1 MPVCLD
7 SLVIGQNYERS
18 YLAKLWGYES
28 YHAISRGVVTPID
41 TNLIILFV
49 TKNKQ
54 QSLTQYRDYIEGD
67 LLYWEGESKHS
78 SDERI
83 VNAGVSGDRIYLFY
97 RDEHHN
103 PFIYYGEVKLVFYE
117 LETAVT
123 SKFIFW
129 LLGIAGSL
137 TQCSCL
143 KESDKYFEG
152 FVSLGI
158 EMLGDIEPGEG
169 ELEYLSGL
177 IASELDKPFVDLQ
190 ESLSV
195 AVFLVW
201 TGCLHYREGDYWST
215 VYQKLGLP
223 SGQVKWQNILGEC
236 FLKTINKHKLFEFK
250 GKSRYIT
257 PILAHGYIPNWY
269 LESYFEDVVLA
280 IYKDRNKPELQI
292 NKSEAEHIVLAWR
305 RDYEGYEEYGN
316 LFSQLE
322 QEEIRLS
329 NMIQAIKNKEA
340 LEKFREL
347 QAKLEDNNELQEL
360 LSLPEDWLNNVEAEL
375 AICQERYNGL
385 KGRLDQQQ
393 KINEARGSKAIE
405 MNKLIKKVEAVAGQ
419 IFESW
424 EDGFSEQVL
433 ALSVSEIEELSKK
446 VEAAERV
453 FSGIKGW
460 LFRFFTPSRYRKAC
474 KDKQQLAELL
484 QPLPVRQKL
493 LSNPWPNLPKYFF
506 NLQEAVEQ
514 VNHSAR
520 ILADLDSALQEIAAT
535 QEELFTVDLYE
546 MGVKIE
552 KLTQEIAEYK
562 TNLVKLGRGM
572 LEKGMEK
579 LEEQKRLS
587 QEIAK
592 VREQIP
598 GDVSTLLAALTTAE
612 SIPNIKAIEN
622 QLIRVRKQ
630 KKDTQEKFRVYQNP
644 LYSLNGSARIFI
656 FQGGDKAVEF
666 IYNSLVLIEKLYKGE
681 TSWES
686 QLPKRIDR
694 AMVQW
699 WDQKG
704 KNLLEQAW
712 IKQSLEKEREAG
724 SAHIRKPNIY
734 FDVVNKVIKVVLPP
748 QPVSRQASAQLVIK
762 GDSGRKQEVFVPVKA
777 ADKSYRSEAAEVVLE
792 NPEPIYNFE
801 FRCGDTF
808 RTWQITGIGWDN
820 FCMLFNSRSELV
832 ENGQLPENGAY
843 IIAPLGSS
851 VEPVS
856 ATQERLPGYWA
867 DYEYWYVDLK
877 NTDVV
882 LIKTGEDVTVFKR
895 QVQLQPMFISRNTLT
910 GITAGEAIICQGQLP
925 NLLFSFTHPEEIAF
939 YGVQLESAER
949 VEFISLEQLT
959 IAVSKNNVVH
969 ISLEDSGRGKYGLF
983 TVSLIKRGTPVWT
996 ASCAVVPDLELAF
1009 DKQFYRIQDETRE
1022 TGQLKLMSGHR
1033 IEFFPEEKDN
1043 TVSLN
1048 RLSPTQVEFD
1058 TRQSSVRGKLI
1069 YYTEGRIELDVCID
1083 IPNICWRHPGE
1094 NWRSEVEEIW
1104 HEDLGEIEVKVPPS
1118 AGDSVKVALERDKQ
1132 VITRSVRKGIATLDL
1147 RRFSDTLRD
1156 SSEAVQELILTCPK
1170 IPPFILARVRTR
1182 WQALKINLIQRVL
1195 EGNRQLFLEW
1205 EDRGKTADRVVRLWP
1220 LDMPGIDVLE
1230 WEIPDGASSVNIT
1243 SPLETMLPGR
1253 YRLHIAAVDPWD
1265 DDKVEMP
1272 EQGAENCK
1280 DVYIGTADEQLQ
1292 IYVGKQLEITG
1303 FYYKGEPVKPET
1315 FYWVEGME
1323 LDPTFEGE
1331 LRLTGNVYS
1340 YANDGTVAE
1349 MPYNPVSFYISDN
1362 KMPFLIDK
1370 DADGAMYCR
1379 KCKVMFWEVGHK
1391 ECGSAVIEPELI
1403 IYRVRW

>member
-7 SLVIGQNYERS
+7 SLVIGQKYERS

-28 YHAISRGVVTPID
+28 YHAISRGVVTPIG

-54 QSLTQYRDYIEGD
+54 QSLTQYRDCIEGD
-67 LLYWEGESKHS
+67 LLYWEGESKHG

-83 VNAGVSGDRIYLFY
+83 VNAEVSGDRIYLFY

-117 LETAVT
+117 LETAVP
-123 SKFIFW
+123 SKFIFRIF
-129 LLGIAGSL
+129 GTAGNL

-152 FVSLGI
+152 FVSSG
-158 EMLGDIEPGEG
+158 MLGDIEPGEG

-223 SGQVKWQNILGEC
+223 SGQVKWQSILGEC
-236 FLKTINKHKLFEFK
+236 FLKAISKHNLFEFK

-280 IYKDRNKPELQI
+280 IYKDRNKPDLQI

-305 RDYEGYEEYGN
+305 RDYEGYEECRN

-322 QEEIRLS
+322 QEETRLS
-329 NMIQAIKNKEA
+329 NMIQAVRNKET

-347 QAKLEDNNELQEL
+347 QAKLKDDKELQEL
-360 LSLPEDWLNNVEAEL
+360 LSSPEDWLNNAEAEL
-375 AICQERYNGL
+375 AVCQERYNAL
-385 KGRLDQQQ
+385 KGRLEQQQ
-393 KINEARGSKAIE
+393 KINEARESKAIE
-405 MNKLIKKVEAVAGQ
+405 INELVKKVEAVASQ

-433 ALSVSEIEELSKK
+433 ALSVSEIEELSEKI
-446 VEAAERV
+446 EATERV
-453 FSGIKGW
+453 FSGIKG
-460 LFRFFTPSRYRKAC
+460 LLLRFFTPSRYRKAC
-474 KDKQQLAELL
+474 KNKQQLAELL

-493 LSNPWPNLPKYFF
+493 LSNPWPNLPKCFY
-506 NLQEAVEQ
+506 NLQDVVEQ
-514 VNHSAR
+514 LNHAAE

-535 QEELFTVDLYE
+535 QEDLFAVDLDE
-546 MGVKIE
+546 MSVKIE

-562 TNLVKLGRGM
+562 TNLVKLGRGT

-592 VREQIP
+592 VRGQIP
-598 GDVSTLLAALTTAE
+598 GDVFTLLAALTEAE
-612 SIPNIKAIEN
+612 SNPNIKVIEN

-630 KKDTQEKFRVYQNP
+630 KKDTQEKLRVYRNP
-644 LYSLNGSARIFI
+644 LYSLNESARVFI
-656 FQGGDKAVEF
+656 FQGGDKAIEF
-666 IYNSLVLIEKLYKGE
+666 IYDSLVLIEKLYKGE
-681 TSWES
+681 TGWES
-686 QLPKRIDR
+686 RLPKRIAR

-704 KNLLEQAW
+704 KELLEQTW
-712 IKQSLEKEREAG
+712 IKQTLGKEREAG
-724 SAHIRKPNIY
+724 SAHMRKPSIY
-734 FDVVNKVIKVVLPP
+734 FDSVNKVIKAVLPP
-748 QPVSRQASAQLVIK
+748 QPVSKQASAQLVIK
-762 GDSGRKQEVFVPVKA
+762 GNSGRKQEVSVPIKA
-777 ADKSYRSEAAEVVLE
+777 ENKSYRSEAAEVVLE

-808 RTWQITGIGWDN
+808 RTWQITGIGWYN
-820 FCMLFNSRSELV
+820 FCMLFNSRNELV
-832 ENGQLPENGAY
+832 ENGQLPEDGAY

-851 VEPVS
+851 VEPVG
-856 ATQERLPGYWA
+856 AAQERLHGYWA
-867 DYEYWYVDLK
+867 DYGYWYVDLK

-895 QVQLQPMFISRNTLT
+895 QVQLQPMFISRNILT

-925 NLLFSFTHPEEIAF
+925 SLLFSVTHPEEMAF
-939 YGVQLESAER
+939 YGVQLESAGE
-949 VEFISLEQLT
+949 VEFRSIEQLT
-959 IAVSKNNVVH
+959 MAVSKNNVVH

-983 TVSLIKRGTPVWT
+983 TVSLIKRGTPVWS
-996 ASCAVVPDLELAF
+996 ASCAVVPELELVF
-1009 DKQFYRIQDETRE
+1009 DKPFYRIQDETRE
-1022 TGQLKLMSGHR
+1022 TGQLKLLSGHK
-1033 IEFFPEEKDN
+1033 IEFYPEKKDN
-1043 TVSLN
+1043 TALS
-1048 RLSPTQVEFD
+1048 RLSPTQVGFD

-1069 YYTEGRIELDVCID
+1069 YYTERRIELDVCID
-1083 IPNICWRHPGE
+1083 IPNICLRHPGE
-1094 NWRSEVEEIW
+1094 NWRFEVEEIW
-1104 HEDLGEIEVKVPPS
+1104 HEDLGEIEVKIPAI
-1118 AGDSVKVALERDKQ
+1118 AGDSVKVALEGDKQ
-1132 VITRSVRKGIATLDL
+1132 VITRSVRKGIATFDL

-1156 SSEAVQELILTCPK
+1156 SGEVVQELILTCPK

-1195 EGNRQLFLEW
+1195 KGNRQLFLEW
-1205 EDRGKTADRVVRLWP
+1205 EDRGKTADRVVRFWP
-1220 LDMPGIDVLE
+1220 LDMPGMDVLE

-1243 SPLETMLPGR
+1243 FPLETMLPGR

-1265 DDKVEMP
+1265 NDKVEIP
-1272 EQGAENCK
+1272 EQGTENCK

-1292 IYVGKQLEITG
+1292 VYVGKQLEITG

-1315 FYWVEGME
+1315 FYWVEVME

-1331 LRLTGNVYS
+1331 VRLKGNVYS
-1340 YANDGTVAE
+1340 YAIDGTVAE

-1403 IYRVRW
+1403 IYRVR